1 MRTNFSEK
9 QLQDPHLREAEQAI
23 RTCVHCGFCLPQC
36 PTYVELGDELDSPR
50 GRIYLMQEMLEGDKV
65 PSPET
70 VKHVDRCL
78 SCLAC
83 QSGCPSGVNYMHLVD
98 EARAHIEETYVRPLP
113 ERALRGMLGWL
124 LPRPNAFGLS
134 LRLARIARP
143 VADLMPKMLRPLVD
157 AAPDGPIGNALERN
171 RTVAAQGP
179 RRARVGLLI
188 GCVQQAIGPE
198 INEATIRI
206 LTRHGCEVVI
216 LHEAHCCGAI
226 NHHLGQAEETRER
239 VKHNI
244 AVWERELGRGG
255 LDAIIANA
263 SGCGTMLKDYGFVLA
278 DDPDWVERG
287 ARIARLSRDVSE
299 YLAEI
304 GIGPAEGV
312 DERPKVTY
320 QAACSLQHGQKVVR
334 QPVDL
339 LRRAGFEVKEP
350 KEAHLCCGSAGTY
363 NLLQPEI
370 AGRLKQRKLD
380 RLAATAPEVIASGN
394 IGCITQL
401 RPGADVPVVHT
412 VQLLDWATGGPK
424 PKGL

>member
-1 MRTNFSEK
+1 MRTDFSER
-9 QLQDPHLREAEQAI
+9 QLQDPHLQEAEKAI

-36 PTYVELGDELDSPR
+36 PTYTVLGDELDSPR
-50 GRIYLMQEMLEGDKV
+50 GRIYLMQQMLEGDQV

-113 ERALRGMLGWL
+113 ERLLRWALGWL

-143 VADLMPKMLRPLVD
+143 VADLLPRPLRPLIA
-157 AAPDGPIGNALERN
+157 AAPEGPIAPALERN
-171 RTVAAQGP
+171 RTVAAQGE

-188 GCVQQAIGPE
+188 GCVQQAIAPE
-198 INEATIRI
+198 INAATIRI
-206 LTRHGCEVVI
+206 LTRHGCEVVM

-226 NHHLGQAEETRER
+226 NHHLGQAQETRQR

-244 AVWERELGRGG
+244 AVWERELGRSG

-263 SGCGTMLKDYGFVLA
+263 SGCGTMLKDYAFVLA
-278 DDPDWVERG
+278 DEPDWTERG

-299 YLAEI
+299 YLAEL
-304 GIGPAEGV
+304 GITPSDDA
-312 DERPKVTY
+312 PKPKIAY
-320 QAACSLQHGQKVVR
+320 QAACSLQHGQKVAR
-334 QPVDL
+334 QPVEL
-339 LRRAGFEVKEP
+339 LRQAGFEVAEP
-350 KEAHLCCGSAGTY
+350 KDAHLCCGSAGTY

-370 AGRLKQRKLD
+370 AGQLRERKLE
-380 RLAATAPEVIASGN
+380 RLAATAPQAIASGN

-401 RPGADVPVVHT
+401 RGGAAVPVVHT
-412 VQLLDWATGGPK
+412 VELLDWATGGPK
-424 PKGL
+424 PKAL